1 VSPAR
6 RVPPNFFGFGF
17 GLAGLGE
24 TWRIAEQFGGAPEGV
39 GDGLAAL
46 SALAWLSVPLAY
58 LRFAVSDR
66 SAFRRDLADPV
77 VAPFLSLA
85 LVTPMLLAVLG
96 LVLHEPG
103 PGRLLFDVFVVLTVL
118 LGSWLTG
125 RWRCGTLQ
133 LDNFRRPA
141 WVRRRCA
148 HRAARPRRG
157 DIGFGALSWLVVE
170 SIVSGRLYL
179 RPILPPPPLPMLA
192 LEVALPAV
200 ASLVPAFRRRPF
212 MPSTWSFTFAWSAV
226 ASAAMHWL
234 NDTRPAGYPAEEY
247 LLLIAKSVLVIAIA
261 ARTVAAAC
269 RGRLLPPDLPA
280 GAAPAPPGRQPG
292 TRRPATGK
300 GLRSPWRRI

>member
-17 GLAGLGE
+17 GLAGLCE
-24 TWRIAEQFGGAPEGV
+24 TWRIAEQFEGAPEGV

-85 LVTPMLLAVLG
+85 LIRPMLLAVLG

-118 LGSWLTG
+118 PGSRLTG

-141 WVRRRCA
+141 WLRRRCA

-157 DIGFGALSWLVVE
+157 DIGFEALSWLVVA
-170 SIVSGRLYL
+170 SIVLGRLYL
-179 RPILPPPPLPMLA
+179 RPMLPPPLLPMLA

-200 ASLVPAFRRRPF
+200 ASPVPAFRRRPF
-212 MPSTWSFTFAWSAV
+212 MPSTWSFAFAWSAV

-234 NDTRPAGYPAEEY
+234 NDTRPPGYPAEEY

-261 ARTVAAAC
+261 TRTVAAAC
-269 RGRLLPPDLPA
+269 RSRPLPPDLPA
-280 GAAPAPPGRQPG
+280 GAAPTPPAGSPEPDG
-292 TRRPATGK
+292 RRPA
-300 GLRSPWRRI
+300 RA